1 MKDSGIT
8 RRIDDLGRIV
18 VPKELR
24 NNLGIRDGE
33 PLLISTQDDTIII
46 KKYSKIE
53 KLEDKIKKY
62 CQIVSDVI
70 NAKIIVTDREKV
82 IYSDIDEI
90 SNQKLNKELK
100 EFIDQR
106 ESFLKDELSDYLN
119 IKGYFVIIPMITF
132 SDSVGL
138 VIIYN
143 DKQSV
148 LKYKDIAIILSK
160 LIVLD

>member
-1 MKDSGIT
+1 MDSGIT

-33 PLLISTQDDTIII
+33 PLLITTQDDTIII

-70 NAKIIVTDREKV
+70 DAKIIVTDREKV
-82 IYSDIDEI
+82 IYSDVDEI
-90 SNQKLNKELK
+90 SNAKLNKELK
-100 EFIDQR
+100 EFIDER
-106 ESFLKDELSDYLN
+106 ESFFKDELSIYLN
-119 IKGYFVIIPMITF
+119 INGYFVIIPIITF

-143 DKQSV
+143 VKHSV